1 MCYFSWARRASIICL
16 KENIAKTLV
25 GLSHWQQSVVLS
37 TSRDAGKNRAI
48 WRYMAE
54 LKRVQE
60 DAEKSMIGLQV
71 FDDRLDFEET
81 LNQ

>member
-1 MCYFSWARRASIICL
+1 
-16 KENIAKTLV
+16 
-25 GLSHWQQSVVLS
+25 
-37 TSRDAGKNRAI
+37 
-48 WRYMAE
+48 MAE